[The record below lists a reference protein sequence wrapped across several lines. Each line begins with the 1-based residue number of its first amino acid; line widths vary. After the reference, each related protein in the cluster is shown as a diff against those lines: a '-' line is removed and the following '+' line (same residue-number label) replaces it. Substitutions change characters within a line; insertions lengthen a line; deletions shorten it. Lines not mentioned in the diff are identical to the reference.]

1 MAEERGA
8 RPGETRDAAGAAE
21 PGTVSRLLLE
31 IAQAS
36 EEKAAQSWREALK
49 PGDAVG
55 RYQIRREIGR
65 GGFGAV
71 YEAFDPQLGR
81 VVALK
86 ALK

>member
-1 MAEERGA
+1 MA
-8 RPGETRDAAGAAE
+8 
-21 PGTVSRLLLE
+21 
-31 IAQAS
+31 
-36 EEKAAQSWREALK
+36 SWRDPLHA
-49 PGDAVG
+49 GDVVG

-86 ALK
+86 ALKPGRSKHPVSEKWRSRRRPRRSRSSTTRP